1 MLQRFVYVPFSSMRR
16 LVSPPE
22 RASFHLKPDAASP
35 ISDPLL
41 YLIPAPRFMAM
52 PEQDLTIWSAGLLF
66 QSIIRA
72 TRELLRPAELRFA
85 QIRKRDLA

>member
-1 MLQRFVYVPFSSMRR
+1 
-16 LVSPPE
+16 
-22 RASFHLKPDAASP
+22 
-35 ISDPLL
+35 
-41 YLIPAPRFMAM
+41 MAM